1 MTGSTPAELSYE
13 KELLSQY
20 ASPDTEIEVQE
31 IEKGAASIESYF
43 DISLGAIDLFRLIR
57 QAHTDGIDGIVIT
70 CFGNANLDAAREISS
85 IPVIGSGL
93 ASVSLA
99 ATICRRFSI
108 IGTLPAVRD
117 RFENEVWKA
126 GLLSKLA
133 SVRTINMSVLELD
146 NRSGSMKKAMIEEAR
161 RAIQED
167 GAEVIVPGCFGMIG
181 IAKEI
186 QEVVQVPVIEPAGAA
201 MCLIETLVK
210 LNIGQSK
217 LSYPFPPPKE
227 RSYGF

>member
-1 MTGSTPAELSYE
+1 
-13 KELLSQY
+13 
-20 ASPDTEIEVQE
+20 
-31 IEKGAASIESYF
+31 
-43 DISLGAIDLFRLIR
+43 
-57 QAHTDGIDGIVIT
+57 
-70 CFGNANLDAAREISS
+70 
-85 IPVIGSGL
+85 
-93 ASVSLA
+93 
-99 ATICRRFSI
+99 
-108 IGTLPAVRD
+108 
-117 RFENEVWKA
+117 
-126 GLLSKLA
+126 
-133 SVRTINMSVLELD
+133 
-146 NRSGSMKKAMIEEAR
+146 MKKAMIEEAR

-217 LSYPFPPPKE
+217 LAYPFPPPKE